1 MGSTSGNH
9 VLALCASLL
18 AATVALGQ
26 SEPVVPTG
34 EDGEKEPPKVDRAK
48 GGFTGE
54 MPYRLHDLPPPG
66 KKQIDNQVV
75 QVQLKA
81 VEQAV
86 GDMGPLEKS
95 LRNVS
100 QGIELPMGFFKVYE
114 TPGYQQNPTNPNDQ
128 PARRFMRAN
137 GGLAALYD
145 RSNHIPTKSGL
156 MPDIPESTIWV
167 IGGVPMATLP
177 GHGALLPVDPLS
189 PGAVPQRHGASAP
202 PPPPARVDGARVGFG
217 KAPESMWIAVSQN
230 KAGPVQKVDKTSSW
244 MPFLENRAYRK
255 ARLLMLLELMPR

>member
-1 MGSTSGNH
+1 MDQT
-9 VLALCASLL
+9 
-18 AATVALGQ
+18 
-26 SEPVVPTG
+26 
-34 EDGEKEPPKVDRAK
+34 K

-54 MPYRLHDLPPPG
+54 MPFRLHDLPKPSKHG
-66 KKQIDNQVV
+66 VDNQVV

-100 QGIELPMGFFKVYE
+100 QGIELPMGFLKVYE
-114 TPGYQQNPTNPNDQ
+114 TPGYQRNPTNSNDQ
-128 PARRFMRAN
+128 PARRFMRAD
-137 GGLAALYD
+137 GGLVALYD
-145 RSNHIPTKSGL
+145 RSNYIPTKWGL

-177 GHGALLPVDPLS
+177 GHGTLLPVDPLN
-189 PGAVPQRHGASAP
+189 PGAVPERHGASAP

-217 KAPESMWIAVSQN
+217 NVPESVWIAVSKN
-230 KAGPVQKVDKTSSW
+230 KVGPVQAINETSSR
-244 MPFLENRAYRK
+244 MPFLEDRAYRK
-255 ARLLMLLELMPR
+255 ARLLMLLESLPR